1 MKNVITYNVFIGCII
16 IFSCLS
22 LTAQSTG
29 SNNLDRSDAQT
40 QQKRV
45 DRYMELR
52 QMGYEENEIFEDL
65 GNANFLA
72 GNYGEAMFWY
82 NRLKE
87 HSPNEALSESYLQRY
102 MFAKEKIGAPN
113 AQNPVED
120 RDWLAMVRADYGM
133 NKRPKKLARTEQL
146 ASAYDA
152 IDAYFSND
160 QEPNAQAFTQNYKET
175 VLPKDARSKHDFEAP
190 ISLTADG
197 KTAFFSKT
205 VEVKPLHGIF
215 SKKEKIHKIYR
226 ADKVNGEWQHIREVK
241 LCPKYYS
248 AAHPTVSYDGK
259 RLFFASDMPGTYGEF
274 DIYVTSINRN
284 GTYGTVKN
292 LGAKVNTKKND
303 MYPSIIGKNTLFFA
317 SEGRDGYGGLDV
329 YMAQVDQRKV
339 GLAVNLGSPIN
350 SSNDDFSISF
360 KTKEGMGYVM
370 SNRGASNSEVQQV
383 AFSYS
388 GTALKDATQKRE
400 YGILEAL
407 NDERKTDYSSSV
419 FEDE

>member
-1 MKNVITYNVFIGCII
+1 MKNVLTYNVIIGCFI
-16 IFSCLS
+16 IFSCISLS
-22 LTAQSTG
+22 AQDNVNSK
-29 SNNLDRSDAQT
+29 NDRST
-40 QQKRV
+40 QSIKQKRV
-45 DRYMELR
+45 DNYMELR
-52 QMGYEENEIFEDL
+52 QLGYEENEIFEDL

-72 GNYGEAMFWY
+72 GNYSEAMFWY

-102 MFAKEKIGAPN
+102 TFAKEKLGDPLT
-113 AQNPVED
+113 QNPVED
-120 RDWLAMVRADYGM
+120 QNWLAMVKADYGI
-133 NKRPKKLARTEQL
+133 NSRSKKLPRTEQL
-146 ASAYDA
+146 ATAYNA
-152 IDAYFSND
+152 IDAYFSD
-160 QEPNAQAFTQNYKET
+160 GQVLDEEAYSQTYKES
-175 VLPKDARSKHDFEAP
+175 VLQKETNIKNDFEAP

-205 VEVKPLHGIF
+205 VSVKPSKGIF

-226 ADKVNGEWQHIREVK
+226 ADKINGEWQHFRELK

-274 DIYVTSINRN
+274 DIYVTSINNN
-284 GTYGTVKN
+284 GTYGLAKN

-317 SEGRDGYGGLDV
+317 SEGRDGFGGLDV

-339 GLAVNLGSPIN
+339 GLAINLGSPIN

-360 KTKEGMGYVM
+360 KTKDGMGFVM
-370 SNRGASNSEVQQV
+370 SNRGASKSNVQQV
-383 AFSYS
+383 AFSYDQPTLK
-388 GTALKDATQKRE
+388 GTSINRD
-400 YGILEAL
+400 YSILEAL
-407 NDERKTDYSSSV
+407 NNDLKMDYSSSV